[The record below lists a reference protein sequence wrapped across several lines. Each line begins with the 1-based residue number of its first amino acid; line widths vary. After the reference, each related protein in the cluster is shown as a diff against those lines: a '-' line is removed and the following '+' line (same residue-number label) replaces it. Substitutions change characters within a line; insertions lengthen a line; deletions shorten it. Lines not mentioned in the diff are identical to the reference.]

1 MLEAKAGYII
11 TTNRTPRDL
20 VTSKEIFFFFQTLL
34 NFSMVTMLIIY
45 DEEW

>member
-1 MLEAKAGYII
+1 MLEAKPGYII

-20 VTSKEIFFFFQTLL
+20 VTSKEIFFFKHSSIFL
-34 NFSMVTMLIIY
+34 MVTMLIIY

>member
-20 VTSKEIFFFFQTLL
+20 VTSKEFFFFQTLL
-34 NFSMVTMLIIY
+34 NFFNGNNVNYL
-45 DEEW
+45 

>member
-20 VTSKEIFFFFQTLL
+20 VTSKEFFFFQTLL
-34 NFSMVTMLIIY
+34 NFLMVTMLIIY

>member
-20 VTSKEIFFFFQTLL
+20 VTSKEIFKHSSIFL
-34 NFSMVTMLIIY
+34 MVTMLIIY